1 MKAIT
6 YQKYGN
12 QDVLQLTDVAKP
24 TPTANQVLIQ
34 LKATSL
40 NASDVELLT
49 AKPAYIRF
57 TGLFKPSKPI
67 IGSDIAGIVEAVG
80 ANVTQFEI
88 GDAVFGDVFGKFG
101 GLAEYVCADQN
112 VLIKKP
118 DFLSFEQAAAIPQ
131 AALVALQGLRK
142 GQVDDDEKNT
152 GKKVLIN
159 GAGGGAGSFAIQL
172 AKSFDANVT
181 AVDATD
187 KQDFMRKLG
196 ADFVI
201 DYKLQDFATN
211 GQSYDL
217 ILDLIAT
224 RKAKHVQRALA
235 PNGQYVMV
243 GGNVPAMLS
252 IIINGGIRSL
262 FGQQK
267 IGLLAHHRNKAD
279 LEYILECFETGK
291 ALPIIDQVY
300 PFEQTPAAFAQLI
313 KGKAKGKVVVQ
324 ISS

>member
-6 YQKYGN
+6 YKKYGN
-12 QDVLQLTDVAKP
+12 ADVLQLTDVAKP
-24 TPTANQVLIQ
+24 KPTANQVLIQ

-101 GLAEYVCADQN
+101 GLAEYICADQN

-142 GQVDDDEKNT
+142 GQVDDDEKNI

-172 AKSFDANVT
+172 AKSFDAVVT
-181 AVDATD
+181 AVDSTD

-196 ADFVI
+196 ADFAI
-201 DYKLQDFATN
+201 DYNLQNFATN
-211 GQSYDL
+211 GKKYDL
-217 ILDLIAT
+217 ILDLIGS
-224 RKAKHVQRALA
+224 RKAKQVKRALA

-243 GGNVPAMLS
+243 GGNIPTMLS
-252 IIINGGIRSL
+252 IL
-262 FGQQK
+262 FGGFFLGIFGQHK
-267 IGLLAHHRNKAD
+267 IGMLMHHRNQAD
-279 LEYILECFETGK
+279 LEYMLERFKVGE
-291 ALPIIDQVY
+291 ALPII
-300 PFEQTPAAFAQLI
+300 EQSFSLEQAPAAFKKLI
-313 KGKAKGKVVVQ
+313 NGKARGKLV
-324 ISS
+324 ITI